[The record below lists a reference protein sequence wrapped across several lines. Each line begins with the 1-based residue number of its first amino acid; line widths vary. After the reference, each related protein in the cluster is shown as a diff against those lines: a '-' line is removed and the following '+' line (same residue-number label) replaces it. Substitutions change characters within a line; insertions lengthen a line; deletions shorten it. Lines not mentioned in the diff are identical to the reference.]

1 MAGAPSSQHIFKMA
15 QCEARPLNTGHRP
28 RASVRHR
35 TLFWGKL
42 GLADHDLSSL
52 MDGVYNSDQIET
64 IMDFN
69 YRILE
74 VISGPTA

>member
-1 MAGAPSSQHIFKMA
+1 VVHSW
-15 QCEARPLNTGHRP
+15 LRP
-28 RASVRHR
+28 RLTDSEQHLLFECAAVEDVR

-42 GLADHDLSSL
+42 GLADYDLSSL

-69 YRILE
+69 YRILGA
-74 VISGPTA
+74 ISGPTA